1 MFSLTVFKLPKMDK
15 NEIKKL
21 LSEQM
26 ICRIAFKGKNYPY
39 LAPFQYVLIDESLYF
54 HFTDYGKKMKL
65 LENDKKVCVEIEKH
79 NHDLSEYYFVVFR
92 GDLEIVENSD
102 ERTKVINKIVKNG
115 KQKLSS
121 NFLTVH
127 GIKKEEGWDS
137 ITPKR
142 PMIIFKL
149 NKITEK
155 IALKLP

>member
-1 MFSLTVFKLPKMDK
+1 MEK

-21 LSEQM
+21 LREQM

-39 LAPFQYVLIDESLYF
+39 LAIFQYVLINESLYF

-65 LENDKKVCVEIEKH
+65 LENDKRVCVEIEKH
-79 NHDLSEYYFVVFR
+79 NPDLSEYSFVAFR

-102 ERTKVINKIVKNG
+102 ERTKAINKIAEKG
-115 KQKLSS
+115 KQKLST

-137 ITPKR
+137 ITPKQ

-149 NKITEK
+149 KKITEQT
-155 IALKLP
+155 ALKLP